1 MRQIPGFAGYFASE
15 DGRIFSERG
24 GEKRALSQRNKDDY
38 MHVTISVLANGK
50 RQRHR
55 HPVHRLVCMAFH
67 GVAPRDKPLAR
78 HLNGI
83 STDNRAGNLAWG
95 DHKDNAADAIR
106 HGTLGKGMKAH
117 RRKLDDSQVKELC
130 ARLRKGEND
139 ADLATEYGV
148 SRYYPR
154 KLLNGRRW
162 SHLGEGVAKTSRPLA
177 A

>member
-15 DGRIFSERG
+15 DGSILSENGDKTRV
-24 GEKRALSQRNKDDY
+24 LSQRNKDGY
-38 MHVTISVLANGK
+38 MHVTISVRVNGV

-67 GVAPRDKPLAR
+67 GEPPSDKPLAR
-78 HLNGI
+78 HLNGV
-83 STDNRAGNLAWG
+83 STDNRAANIAWG

-106 HGTLGKGMKAH
+106 HGTLGKGMRAH
-117 RRKLDDSQVKELC
+117 RRKLNDSQVKELC
-130 ARLRKGEND
+130 ARLRKGESD
-139 ADLATEYGV
+139 ADLAAEYGV

-154 KLLNGRRW
+154 KLLTGRRW
-162 SHLGEGVAKTSRPLA
+162 SHLREGVVKTSQPLA